1 MRVPPELA
9 PEQAAPLFCAGVTVY
24 RALMNAA
31 AGPGQRVAVF
41 GVGGLGHL
49 AVQVAKALGAEVIAL
64 DVADDKLALARE
76 LGAAHALN
84 VADPDAIKSVRKL
97 GGAHVAVVTSA
108 AKAAYDMALKCLR
121 PAGTLAVVGLP
132 AEPLTFQALALV
144 GSEVRIVS
152 AAVGTREDLRA
163 VLALAVA
170 GRLRCRVEEAPLAD
184 VNAVLER
191 MQRGNIRGRMVLR
204 CC

>member
-1 MRVPPELA
+1 
-9 PEQAAPLFCAGVTVY
+9 
-24 RALMNAA
+24 
-31 AGPGQRVAVF
+31 
-41 GVGGLGHL
+41 
-49 AVQVAKALGAEVIAL
+49 
-64 DVADDKLALARE
+64 
-76 LGAAHALN
+76 
-84 VADPDAIKSVRKL
+84 
-97 GGAHVAVVTSA
+97 
-108 AKAAYDMALKCLR
+108 
-121 PAGTLAVVGLP
+121 
-132 AEPLTFQALALV
+132 V